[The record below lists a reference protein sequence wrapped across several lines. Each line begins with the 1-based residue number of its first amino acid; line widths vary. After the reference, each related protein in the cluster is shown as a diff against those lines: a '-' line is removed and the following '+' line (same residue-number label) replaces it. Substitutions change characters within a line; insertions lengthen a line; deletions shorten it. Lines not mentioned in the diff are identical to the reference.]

1 MEISLTENKQLLR
14 VDSASEMEIEQLNIS
29 LNRRVDNWRFHPL
42 VKKGL
47 WDGYISYI
55 KDDKW
60 IPSGLW
66 REVMN
71 VCKEYGYEL
80 KINGITEL
88 FDRTIK
94 QEEFTEWALDFFKD
108 NPDGITPRDYQ
119 IEAAFNILKFR
130 KCLSELAT
138 SAGKTLISFL
148 VVSYMIEKNKAEK
161 ILFIVPNVSL
171 VVQASEDFLE
181 YNWRNRVAI
190 KVQQIYSGQKIR
202 AGRNVVIGTYQSLVK
217 KEKSYFEQFDAV
229 IIDETHKAKSASIK
243 TILQKCTN
251 AKYRTGLSGTIPKPN
266 TLDRLTL
273 MAYTGPVITE
283 VTANY
288 LQNEGHIAQCHVKV
302 IKMDYA
308 PQSTKDAFREMSQNR
323 YESKDVFKFE
333 QNYIINSPG
342 RLNFITSIISRVKRN
357 SLVLFHRIEHGRKIY
372 EKLRQESDKTVY
384 YVDGGIDSDI
394 REEFK
399 RKMEAGEEVVIVA
412 SYGTFSTGI
421 SIKKIHNIFFTES
434 FKSEVIIRQ
443 SIGRGLRQHASKDS
457 VNIIDFVDDLSSPD
471 WDNYLMRHSKARQKI
486 YKEQKFK
493 FDIKNV
499 NFEGDI

>member
-1 MEISLTENKQLLR
+1 MELSLTENEQLLR
-14 VDSASEMEIEQLNIS
+14 IDDATEMELEQLNIS
-29 LNRRVDNWRFHPL
+29 LNKRIESWRFNPL

-66 REVMN
+66 REVMAI
-71 VCKEYGYEL
+71 CKDYGYEL
-80 KINGITEL
+80 KLNGITVL
-88 FDRTIK
+88 FDTTIN
-94 QEEFTEWALDFFKD
+94 QEEFTEWALKFFEKSE
-108 NPDGITPRDYQ
+108 ITPRDYQ
-119 IEAAFNILKFR
+119 IDAAYNILKFR

-148 VVSYMIEKNKAEK
+148 TVAYQLEKKKSEK

-171 VVQASEDFLE
+171 VVQASEDFLD
-181 YNWRNRVAI
+181 YNYRNAVDI

-217 KEKSYFEQFDAV
+217 KNKEYFEQFDAV
-229 IIDETHKAKSASIK
+229 IIDETHKAKSTSIK
-243 TILQKCTN
+243 TILQKCVN
-251 AKYRTGLSGTIPKPN
+251 AKYRYGLSGTIPKAG
-266 TLDRLTL
+266 TIDRLTL
-273 MAYTGPVITE
+273 MAYTGPLITE
-283 VTANY
+283 VSANF
-288 LQNEGHIAQCHVKV
+288 LQNEGHIAKCKVKV

-308 PQSTKDAFREMSQNR
+308 PQSAKDAFREMSQNR

-333 QNYIINSPG
+333 QNYIINSEG
-342 RLNFITSIISRVKRN
+342 RLNFITNIISRVRGN
-357 SLVLFHRIEHGRKIY
+357 SLVLFHRIEHGKKIY
-372 EKLRQESDKTVY
+372 AKLRQESDKTIY
-384 YVDGGIDSDI
+384 YVDGGTDKDI
-394 REEFK
+394 REEYK
-399 RKMEAGEEVVIVA
+399 KKMESNEEVVIVA

-443 SIGRGLRQHASKDS
+443 SIGRGLRQHKSKDS

-471 WDNYLMRHSKARQKI
+471 WDNYLIRHAKARQRI

-493 FDIKNV
+493 YDIKNV
-499 NFEGDI
+499 SFEGDI

>member
-1 MEISLTENKQLLR
+1 VELSLTENKQLLR
-14 VDSASEMEIEQLNIS
+14 IDDATEMELEQLNIS
-29 LNRRVDNWRFHPL
+29 LNRRIESWRFNPL

-71 VCKEYGYEL
+71 ICKEYNYEL
-80 KINGITEL
+80 KLSGITEL
-88 FDRTIK
+88 FDTGIN
-94 QEEFTEWALDFFKD
+94 QEKFTQWALDFFEKSE
-108 NPDGITPRDYQ
+108 ITPRDYQ
-119 IEAAFNILKFR
+119 IDAAFNILKFKR
-130 KCLSELAT
+130 CLSELAT

-148 VVSYMIEKNKAEK
+148 TVAYILEQKKAER

-171 VVQASEDFLE
+171 VVQASEDFLD
-181 YNWRNRVAI
+181 YNYRNQVDI

-217 KEKSYFEQFDAV
+217 KDKAYFEQFDAV
-229 IIDETHKAKSASIK
+229 IIDETHKAKSQSIK
-243 TILQKCTN
+243 TILQKCVN
-251 AKYRTGLSGTIPKPN
+251 ADYRYGLSGTIPKPG

-283 VTANY
+283 VSANF
-288 LQNEGHIAQCHVKV
+288 LQNEGHIAKCKVKV

-342 RLNFITSIISRVKRN
+342 RLNFVTNVISRVRGN
-357 SLVLFHRIEHGRKIY
+357 SLVLFHRIEHGKKLY
-372 EKLRQESDKTVY
+372 ETLRQESNKRVF
-384 YVDGGIDSDI
+384 YVDGGTDKDI
-394 REEFK
+394 REEYK
-399 RKMEAGEEVVIVA
+399 KKMEAGEEVVIVA

-443 SIGRGLRQHASKDS
+443 SIGRGLRQHASKDA
-457 VNIIDFVDDLSSPD
+457 VNIIDFVDDLSSSD
-471 WDNYLMRHSKARQKI
+471 WDNYLIRHAKARQAI
-486 YKEQKFK
+486 YREQKFS
-493 FDIKNV
+493 FDVKNV
-499 NFEGDI
+499 SFEGDI

>member
-1 MEISLTENKQLLR
+1 MEISLTDNKQLLR
-14 VDSASEMEIEQLNIS
+14 VDSATEMEIEQLNIS
-29 LNRRVDNWRFHPL
+29 LNRRVQNWRFHPL

-66 REVMN
+66 RVVMN
-71 VCKEYGYEL
+71 VCKEYNYEL

-88 FDRTIK
+88 FDKNIK
-94 QEEFTEWALDFFKD
+94 QETFTEWANEYFEG
-108 NPDGITPRDYQ
+108 NSISPRDYQ

-148 VVSYMIEKNKAEK
+148 TVAYMLEKQKAK
-161 ILFIVPNVSL
+161 RILFIVPNVSL
-171 VVQASEDFLE
+171 VVQATEDFLD
-181 YNWRNRVAI
+181 YNWKGRSNI

-202 AGRNVVIGTYQSLVK
+202 PGRNVVIGTYQSLVK
-217 KEKSYFEQFDAV
+217 KNKEYFEQFDAV
-229 IIDETHKAKSASIK
+229 IIDETHKAKSTSIK

-251 AKYRTGLSGTIPKPN
+251 AEYRSGLSGTIPKEG

-283 VTANY
+283 VSANF
-288 LQNEGHIAQCHVKV
+288 LQNEGHIAKCHVKV

-342 RLNFITSIISRVKRN
+342 RLSFITSVISRIKRN

-372 EKLRQESDKTVY
+372 DKLRQESNKIVY
-384 YVDGGIDSDI
+384 YVDGGIDKDI
-394 REEFK
+394 REEYK
-399 RKMEAGEEVVIVA
+399 KKMEAGEEVVIVA

-443 SIGRGLRQHASKDS
+443 SIGRGLRQHKSKDS
-457 VNIIDFVDDLSSPD
+457 VNIIDFVDDLSSSD
-471 WDNYLMRHSKARQKI
+471 WDNYLIRHSKARQKI

-493 FDIKNV
+493 YDIKNV
-499 NFEGDI
+499 TFEGDI